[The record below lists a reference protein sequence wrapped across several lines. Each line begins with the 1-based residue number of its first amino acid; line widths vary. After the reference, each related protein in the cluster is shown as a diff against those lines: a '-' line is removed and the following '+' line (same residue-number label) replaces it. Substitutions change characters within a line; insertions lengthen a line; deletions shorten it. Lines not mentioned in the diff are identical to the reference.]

1 VQDTHNLRAFQE
13 EEMTAALEMP
23 CHFAALQLDGATR
36 TEPAALHDRIEGWL
50 AALGHEVETGGPL
63 PDGAIWLRTAD
74 ATVRLASDGPARL
87 ILHVAERATARPT
100 AEGEALLLNLTYRLA
115 ARLAPRQ
122 IEWQADG
129 SCIDTADFMEIA
141 SRAAGRIRPMR
152 PGAARRGAAPEL
164 RTARLPALVDDVFE
178 VQLRDAFRA
187 ADAPTGDETGEDSPQ
202 RRCAAWAFSGAAAL
216 LCLPLAPVLLA
227 VNLRH
232 GPDLRL
238 PAQACSVLGLFFA
251 LDYAGAFTDLVA
263 LMPI

>member
-1 VQDTHNLRAFQE
+1 
-13 EEMTAALEMP
+13 MTAALEMP
-23 CHFAALQLDGATR
+23 CHFAALQLDGALQ

-50 AALGHEVETGGPL
+50 AELGHEVETGGPL
-63 PDGAIWLRTAD
+63 PDGAIWLRTAV
-74 ATVRLASDGPARL
+74 ATIRLASDGPARL

-115 ARLAPRQ
+115 ARLSPRR

-141 SRAAGRIRPMR
+141 GRAAGRIRPMR
-152 PGAARRGAAPEL
+152 PGAIRRGTASEP
-164 RTARLPALVDDVFE
+164 RPARLPALVDNAFE
-178 VQLRDAFRA
+178 LQLREAFRA
-187 ADAPTGDETGEDSPQ
+187 ADAEAEGETGEDSPQ
-202 RRCAAWAFSGAAAL
+202 QRFAAWAFSGAAAL

-232 GPDLRL
+232 GPDPRL
-238 PAQACSVLGLFFA
+238 PAQACSLLGLYFA
-251 LDYAGAFTDLVA
+251 LDHSGAYADLAA